1 MFEQLFLAY
10 IAYDTNIKYISLNTV
25 MDSTKVLVLNRGE
38 LAEYDKPAVLLED
51 QTGVFSSMVDATG
64 TEQADHL
71 RKIARGEIGVVQS
84 LQSLATESIEEE
96 EDSVS
101 EQIIEELTKAKNK
114 TK

>member
-1 MFEQLFLAY
+1 
-10 IAYDTNIKYISLNTV
+10 

-51 QTGVFSSMVDATG
+51 NKGVFSSMVDATG
-64 TEQADHL
+64 TEQAEHL

-84 LQSLATESIEEE
+84 LQSLATESLN

-101 EQIIEELTKAKNK
+101 EEIIEALVKAKK
-114 TK
+114 KAK